1 MNKFLYTYKG
11 VELLW
16 EVIADHGSKGLLC
29 RTISGVFGGMMYYS
43 CDASAYF
50 AAEHVCR
57 LISDAESRSLRR
69 LSSHRTSELG
79 TGYTLGHARATI
91 SKNQER
97 KDPKDAVHALLQDQ
111 A

>member
-16 EVIADHGSKGLLC
+16 EVVADHGSKGLLC
-29 RTISGVFGGMMYYS
+29 RTVSGVFGGMMYYS
-43 CDASAYF
+43 CGASAYF
-50 AAEHVCR
+50 TASHVSR

-69 LSSHRTSELG
+69 VSSHRTSELG
-79 TGYTLGHARATI
+79 TGYIVFHARQTL
-91 SKNQER
+91 SESEER
-97 KDPKDAVHALLQDQ
+97 KDPEDAVHALLQDQ